1 MALARE
7 GRLMA
12 PARGRTVPVGQPM
25 DACTKIA
32 YIEGIEEQAM
42 QHSARE

>member
-1 MALARE
+1 
-7 GRLMA
+7 MA
-12 PARGRTVPVGQPM
+12 PARDRTVSVGQPM

-32 YIEGIEEQAM
+32 YIEGIEEQAT

>member
-1 MALARE
+1 
-7 GRLMA
+7 MA

-32 YIEGIEEQAM
+32 YIEGAEEQAM
-42 QHSARE
+42 TQTARE

>member
-1 MALARE
+1 
-7 GRLMA
+7 MA

-25 DACTKIA
+25 DDGTTIA
-32 YIEGIEEQAM
+32 YIEGTEEQAT

>member
-1 MALARE
+1 
-7 GRLMA
+7 MA

-32 YIEGIEEQAM
+32 YIEGTEEQAM